1 MKSEWCQTLNNLTVL
16 LNFSAVASCS
26 LAAVSFIRCLAIWTD
41 NKCRLLERHKT
52 CLAFIWTIP
61 AIALFAFY
69 NSNWSDE
76 RHIRSSYVCS
86 FFCGINSM
94 RQYRNPMPENPKA
107 LINKSYIH
115 NMTITDMEDYLD
127 EDNHNKGIVPGW
139 LFIIPPTLFHFIPLC
154 ILVVCYCMIWVKIK
168 RSNDGIEGMVA
179 FNKHKNE
186 VFSYKHVYFVI
197 FVTLISVDTW
207 HENTAI

>member
-1 MKSEWCQTLNNLTVL
+1 
-16 LNFSAVASCS
+16 
-26 LAAVSFIRCLAIWTD
+26 
-41 NKCRLLERHKT
+41 
-52 CLAFIWTIP
+52 
-61 AIALFAFY
+61 
-69 NSNWSDE
+69 
-76 RHIRSSYVCS
+76 
-86 FFCGINSM
+86 
-94 RQYRNPMPENPKA
+94 MPENPQA
-107 LINKSYIH
+107 LMNKSYIH

-186 VFSYKHVYFVI
+186 VFSYKHVYFII
-197 FVTLISVDTW
+197 FVTLIPVDTW

>member
-1 MKSEWCQTLNNLTVL
+1 
-16 LNFSAVASCS
+16 
-26 LAAVSFIRCLAIWTD
+26 
-41 NKCRLLERHKT
+41 
-52 CLAFIWTIP
+52 
-61 AIALFAFY
+61 
-69 NSNWSDE
+69 
-76 RHIRSSYVCS
+76 
-86 FFCGINSM
+86 
-94 RQYRNPMPENPKA
+94 MPENPKA

-186 VFSYKHVYFVI
+186 VFSYFVYIIYYIRGI
-197 FVTLISVDTW
+197 FRYFCHIDFGGYV
-207 HENTAI
+207 A

>member
-1 MKSEWCQTLNNLTVL
+1 
-16 LNFSAVASCS
+16 
-26 LAAVSFIRCLAIWTD
+26 
-41 NKCRLLERHKT
+41 
-52 CLAFIWTIP
+52 
-61 AIALFAFY
+61 
-69 NSNWSDE
+69 
-76 RHIRSSYVCS
+76 
-86 FFCGINSM
+86 M
-94 RQYRNPMPENPKA
+94 RQYPNPMPENPKA

-115 NMTITDMEDYLD
+115 NMTIKDMEDYLD

-186 VFSYKHVYFVI
+186 VFFIQNKYISTF
-197 FVTLISVDTW
+197 FVTLISVDTS
-207 HENTAI
+207 HENTTIQL